1 MNPESAEK
9 MSLAPEIHIKASW
22 KREDWNHIDSNK
34 MGRHW
39 HKRKAKE
46 EENIFTERLSLLRLP
61 KVGIVD
67 SAT

>member
-1 MNPESAEK
+1 
-9 MSLAPEIHIKASW
+9 
-22 KREDWNHIDSNK
+22 

-61 KVGIVD
+61 KVGIID
-67 SAT
+67 SATKEKSDQRKILIVQCMK